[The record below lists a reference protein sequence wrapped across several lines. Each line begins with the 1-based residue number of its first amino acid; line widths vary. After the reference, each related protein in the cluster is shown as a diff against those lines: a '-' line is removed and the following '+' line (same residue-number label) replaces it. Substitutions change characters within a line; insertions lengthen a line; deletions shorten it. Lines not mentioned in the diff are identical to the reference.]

1 MQMREQVQSD
11 GQLQRT
17 SITTFQ
23 KMIDRQKEEMKG
35 AFSEQNLEQFSLK
48 NEWSRNLMI
57 ERDLRKD
64 LVTKIKS

>member
-35 AFSEQNLEQFSLK
+35 AFSEQNLE
-48 NEWSRNLMI
+48 
-57 ERDLRKD
+57 
-64 LVTKIKS
+64 